1 MGGVERD
8 TINTDRSNNAALV
21 LAVDEATLTMMLERI
36 PHEKRKTDNGYQVH
50 IPAVR
55 GRFWRLKLSATTI
68 TVRVD
73 EGTAT
78 FEPRRSYYLPG
89 GDGYRAELDENLT
102 SSGPRHWWSTLAEAD
117 AGMRVDGSPQ
127 H

>member
-1 MGGVERD
+1 MDE
-8 TINTDRSNNAALV
+8 AALS
-21 LAVDEATLTMMLERI
+21 AVLERI
-36 PHEKRKTDNGYQVH
+36 PHERRETDNGYQVR

-55 GRFWRLKLSATTI
+55 GRFRRLKLSATTI
-68 TVRVD
+68 TVRID

-89 GDGYRAELDENLT
+89 GDGYRAELDESLT
-102 SSGPRHWWSTLAEAD
+102 SSGPRHWWSTIAEVAAN
-117 AGMRVDGSPQ
+117 AGMRIDGSPQ